1 MNTNRK
7 NNQSTAKE
15 CGILGCVISGRRF
28 DVKTIGSM
36 SHMTVPAQQAVFDY
50 LALIIVSAIAQI
62 LTLKRVNLW
71 GTEL

>member
-50 LALIIVSAIAQI
+50 FALDEAGNSEKGG
-62 LTLKRVNLW
+62 KRLNVH
-71 GTEL
+71 